1 MNWNGKKTFI
11 TGADGFIG
19 SHLTEALV
27 QRGADVTAL
36 AQYNSFDTHG
46 WLDDLPLD
54 ICQSLRL
61 ERGDIRDAQQMARLC
76 QGQDILFN
84 LAALITIPYSYEAAS
99 SYVETNI
106 HGTVNLLEAAR
117 QHGIE
122 RYIQASTSEV
132 YGTAQ
137 FTPITE
143 EHPLQ
148 AQSPYAASKVAADMM
163 ATSYFK
169 SFELPVVILRP
180 FNTYGPRQSERAV
193 ISTIIR
199 QALDPKLDAFHL
211 GSLTPRRDFCFVKDT
226 TEAFIKTAELEN
238 THLGETFNAGTG
250 HMISIGELVKAICAV
265 AKCEKPV
272 IEEDQRKRPVASEV
286 MALQADSSRLIEASG
301 WHPATELKDGIAQTL
316 AWWKKH
322 LSNVRPGAGYIT

>member
-27 QRGADVTAL
+27 RRGADVTAL
-36 AQYNSFDTHG
+36 AQYNSFDAHG
-46 WLDDLPLD
+46 WLDDLPKE
-54 ICQSLRL
+54 IHQSIRL
-61 ERGDIRDAQQMARLC
+61 ERGDVRDAHQMERLIEH
-76 QGQDILFN
+76 QEVVFH

-106 HGTVNLLEAAR
+106 RGTVNLLEAAR
-117 QHGIE
+117 KNGID
-122 RYIQASTSEV
+122 RFIQTSTSEV

-143 EHPLQ
+143 QHPLE
-148 AQSPYAASKVAADMM
+148 AQSPYAASKIAADMM

-169 SFELPVVILRP
+169 SFELPVIILRP

-199 QALDPKLDAFHL
+199 QALDSQFNEFHL
-211 GSLTPRRDFCFVKDT
+211 GSLSPKRDFCFVKDT
-226 TEAFIKTAELEN
+226 VEAFIKCAELEN
-238 THLGETFNAGTG
+238 AHLGETFNAGTG
-250 HMISIGELVKAICAV
+250 HMISIGDLVQAICAV
-265 AKCEKPV
+265 AKCDKPI
-272 IEEDQRKRPVASEV
+272 IEENERKRPVSSEV
-286 MALQADSSRLIEASG
+286 MALQADFSRFAAASG
-301 WHPATELKDGIAQTL
+301 WQPTTELKEGIAQTL

-322 LSNVRPGAGYIT
+322 LSKVRPGSGYIS